1 MEKEIEKKIEKVLP
15 YLQNILGKADPTPMV
30 CPICK
35 GTQHLPIPEILQ
47 LPYGL
52 FVKPGAEKVKGGHV
66 QAIAFHCT
74 NCGHIELFA
83 IKKD

>member
-1 MEKEIEKKIEKVLP
+1 MEKEIEKKFEKLLP
-15 YLQNILGKADPTPMV
+15 YLQNILGKADPTPFV

-35 GTQHLPIPEILQ
+35 GRKHPSIPEILQ
-47 LPYGL
+47 LPVGL
-52 FVKPGAEKVKGGHV
+52 FVKPGAEKVNGGYIE
-66 QAIAFHCT
+66 AIAFQCE